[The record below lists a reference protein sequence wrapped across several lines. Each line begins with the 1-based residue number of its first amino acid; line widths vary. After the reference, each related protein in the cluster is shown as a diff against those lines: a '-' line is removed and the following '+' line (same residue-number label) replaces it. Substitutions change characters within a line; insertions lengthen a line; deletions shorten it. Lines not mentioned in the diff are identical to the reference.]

1 MAVTNAPQY
10 DSSTFQADT
19 YSLHANYL
27 GRLNE
32 LHEAVSGKQIRPL
45 VTNINKMRQRTGQM
59 NMSDANR
66 PDAWYL
72 FNGHPL
78 GLRFALYNE
87 KVWLVTY
94 AVKGGQGEQPTDL
107 RTSDMLNDS
116 AMIRTLE
123 ENKESL
129 DGLVSI
135 ILKAAKAIT

>member
-27 GRLNE
+27 NRLNA

-45 VTNINKMRQRTGQM
+45 VNNINDLRQRTGQK
-59 NMSDANR
+59 NISDANR

-94 AVKGGQGEQPTDL
+94 AVKGEQPIDL
-107 RTSDMLNDS
+107 KTSEILNNP
-116 AMIRTLE
+116 AIIKTLE
-123 ENKESL
+123 ENKASL
-129 DGLVSI
+129 DGLVGI